1 MADLP
6 HATRI
11 TMLSREDE
19 NVHHCGGI
27 IDRLCTSFRFGS
39 LEENQFR
46 CLIFILSLQSPC
58 QAGIRL
64 KFLSLLDKEPDVK
77 KFRRGP
83 ESAGGLHPTN
93 IRSSHSQ
100 DANFAENVVIT
111 ETALSGLLRCCQN
124 CNDNGYVKG
133 FYRESSTKSSMRQ
146 NSNNKRGL
154 TQTRQSYD
162 RHWLRYLCCAI
173 RDYIPGENDLQ
184 GVLRH

>member
-11 TMLSREDE
+11 TMLSREFSRSNHYLCSSYFQPMDLA
-19 NVHHCGGI
+19 NLNFLKDCGI

-83 ESAGGLHPTN
+83 ESAGGLL
-93 IRSSHSQ
+93 
-100 DANFAENVVIT
+100 
-111 ETALSGLLRCCQN
+111 TASVQLER
-124 CNDNGYVKG
+124 
-133 FYRESSTKSSMRQ
+133 T
-146 NSNNKRGL
+146 
-154 TQTRQSYD
+154 
-162 RHWLRYLCCAI
+162 
-173 RDYIPGENDLQ
+173 
-184 GVLRH
+184 